1 MSTSSN
7 KGEDIKNIA
16 EEPLIQ
22 LIEPQRDMPVRRA
35 ANKKSNTVYI
45 ERIET

>member
-7 KGEDIKNIA
+7 KGEDFKNIL
-16 EEPLIQ
+16 EEPLVQ
-22 LIEPQRDMPVRRA
+22 HIEPQINMPVRRA

-45 ERIET
+45 ERI